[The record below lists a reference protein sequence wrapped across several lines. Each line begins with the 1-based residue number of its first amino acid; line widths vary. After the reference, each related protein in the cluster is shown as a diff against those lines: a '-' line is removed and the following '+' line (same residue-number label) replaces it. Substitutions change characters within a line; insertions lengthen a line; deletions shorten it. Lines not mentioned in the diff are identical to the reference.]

1 MSAHDE
7 EISAGNDSPV
17 MSLELKLSEKAR
29 PLFEEAARFAH
40 ANGLWVSLSSS
51 VTELAN
57 AELVLS
63 AQYPQDA
70 APSSYKLIADTANQ
84 VVIHEMTF
92 SRDES
97 TDRQETQ
104 PSALNNMVIDTQLEA
119 FFSKAFGLHL
129 AYLTDKRHPPG
140 FW

>member
-7 EISAGNDSPV
+7 EISAGNNSPV
-17 MSLELKLSEKAR
+17 ISLELKLSEKAR
-29 PLFEEAARFAH
+29 PLFEEAARCAH

-51 VTELAN
+51 VTEFAN

-63 AQYPQDA
+63 AQYPQDE

-104 PSALNNMVIDTQLEA
+104 PEALNNMVINTQLKA
-119 FFSKAFGLHL
+119 FFTKAFGLHL
-129 AYLTDKRHPPG
+129 A
-140 FW
+140 